1 MQQHSSGVFVLSM
14 GRSGS
19 TLLSRLLQQHPAI
32 CSISEYW
39 TSLFM
44 RGFGDPSLSGRDYWA
59 LLSVPPTWFGPWVE
73 KARAAGELPAEILYD
88 DARGRYRLR
97 DCPPIAAMTLPALDA
112 DPDARVDALAQMVP
126 NWPTAPVTTH
136 SARLFD
142 LLTTSLHKRLWVERS
157 GLSYWYVPD
166 LLQGFPDARYVH
178 LHRDGREVVLSM
190 MGMRFFDPVARVSW
204 MLNVTPGTRLQKLL
218 FFAKRDLARRLLL
231 RVADLERAITRQH
244 LRARPY
250 SLPDRLSPAQRL
262 SAYAHFWANTSELAL
277 EAMAKIPNERLL
289 TLKYEQLVS
298 APRAELSRLIEHL
311 LPGEAHAAWL
321 DAVCALPQPQRAR
334 WPDLDPALAE
344 ELQRIIGPINRALG
358 YA

>member
-1 MQQHSSGVFVLSM
+1 MQHSSGVFILSM

-19 TLLSRLLQQHPAI
+19 TLLSRMLQQHPAI

-44 RGFGDPSLSGRDYWA
+44 RGFGNPSLSGREFWE
-59 LLSVPPTWFGPWVE
+59 LLSVPPNWFGTWVE
-73 KARAAGELPAEILYD
+73 KARAAGALPSEIIYD
-88 DARGRYRLR
+88 DSRGRYRLC
-97 DCPPIAAMTLPALDA
+97 DCPPIAAMTLPALDD
-112 DPDARVDALAQMVP
+112 DPDARVDSLAQSVP
-126 NWPTAPVTTH
+126 GWPMASVSTH

-142 LLTTSLHKRLWVERS
+142 LLTASLQKRIWVERS

-166 LLQGFPDARYVH
+166 LLEGFPDARFVH

-204 MLNVTPGTRLQKLL
+204 MLNITPGTRLQKLL

-231 RVADLERAITRQH
+231 RIADIERVITRQ
-244 LRARPY
+244 RKRDRPY

-262 SAYAHFWANTSELAL
+262 RAYAHFWANTSELAL
-277 EAMAKIPNERLL
+277 EAMTKIPEERLL

-298 APRAELSRLIEHL
+298 APRAELRRLINHL
-311 LPGEAHAAWL
+311 LPGEAHEAWL
-321 DAVCALPQPQRAR
+321 DAVCAMPQPQQQR
-334 WPDLDPALAE
+334 WPDLDPALAAE
-344 ELQRIIGPINRALG
+344 IKDIIGPINRALG
-358 YA
+358 YP